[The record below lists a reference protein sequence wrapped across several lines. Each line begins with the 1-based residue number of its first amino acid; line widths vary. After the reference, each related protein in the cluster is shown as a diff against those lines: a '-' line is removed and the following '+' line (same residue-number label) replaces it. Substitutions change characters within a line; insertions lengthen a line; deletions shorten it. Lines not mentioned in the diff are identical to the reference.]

1 MIKTSL
7 CLSLFALASSVSPAA
22 FAQSMQLDAQRP
34 FAQPQQMVDIGGR
47 RLNLYCSGDGPVTV
61 VFDAPSGDSAWN
73 WIDVQPR
80 IAKRTRACVYDRA
93 GLGFSDPSP
102 RPSTSGNAVDDLHQL
117 LKKAGIAPPYLM
129 VGSSFGGANVQLYAY
144 RYPEQVKALVLVE
157 PQHEDELERM
167 NKASQG
173 KLKQMYAMIGENNK
187 ACAAQSGQG
196 FVPGTELWANCIGA
210 IPPGHGRALAAARLA
225 AHRTPVYWRAM
236 LSEVDHFDASGAE
249 LRSVRKPYGDLP
261 MIVLSRG
268 VSPYAVPGKPQSA
281 LNKAMENENLALH
294 KETAA
299 LSTRGKHRVVAGA
312 GHVVHLDK
320 PEAVVMAISDM
331 LNEVKR

>member
-7 CLSLFALASSVSPAA
+7 CLSLTVIASSVSSTAL
-22 FAQSMQLDAQRP
+22 AQPVPNDAQLP
-34 FAQPQQMVDIGGR
+34 FAKPQRMVDIGGR

-61 VFDAPSGDSAWN
+61 VFDSPSGDAAWN
-73 WIDVQPR
+73 WFEVQPA

-102 RPSTSGNAVDDLHQL
+102 RVSTSGNVVDDLHRL
-117 LKKAGIAPPYLM
+117 LKNAGIAPPYVM

-144 RYPEQVKALVLVE
+144 RYPEQVKGLVLVE
-157 PQHEDELERM
+157 PQHEDEIERM

-173 KLKQMYAMIGENNK
+173 KLQQAYAMISENNK
-187 ACAAQSGQG
+187 ACVAQSERG
-196 FVPGTELWANCIGA
+196 FVPGSEQWANCIGP
-210 IPPGHGRALAAARLA
+210 IFPRHGRALAAARLA
-225 AHRTPVYWRAM
+225 QHRSPVYWRAM
-236 LSEVDHFDASGAE
+236 LSEEDHFAASGAE
-249 LRSVRKPYGDLP
+249 LRAARKPFGDLP

-281 LNKAMENENLALH
+281 LNKAMENENVALH

-299 LSTRGKHRVVAGA
+299 LSTRGKQRIVPGT
-312 GHVVHLDK
+312 GHIVHLDK
-320 PEAVVMAISDM
+320 PEAVVAAIDEM